1 MINYKTEAEL
11 EEIIKK
17 FEVPK
22 LSYLERKDAGP
33 DEEIYFFKDEEGG
46 GHYGIWSRDAMS
58 ELQYEKNELKNHY
71 AIDVKQWIKT
81 KSGDEIVDYE
91 GDLFALFK
99 M

>member
-71 AIDVKQWIKT
+71 DIDVKQWIKT
-81 KSGDEIVDYE
+81 KDGDEVVDYK
-91 GDLFALFK
+91 GDLFALFEL
-99 M
+99 